1 MKIESESP
9 DLAAAK
15 VVERLMAA
23 ARHHA
28 RSARAKAAE
37 ADPYVQQDAAIH
49 AGTAVELVAKALL
62 AQLDLRLLRD
72 GPNAHHALLDV
83 LATLAS
89 RSGVTPAPKAGSKT
103 LMAWDAVHLACR

>member
-1 MKIESESP
+1 MKRESEAP
-9 DLAAAK
+9 ELAAAK

-23 ARHHA
+23 ARNHA

-37 ADPYVQQDAAIH
+37 ADPFVQQDAAIH

-62 AQLDLRLLRD
+62 AQLDFRLLSD